1 MQRKLTVTVRLG
13 ILVAALCAI
22 VVVVAWYGMF
32 GMASSNDK
40 LKYVYEDRTL
50 SLIQIAKVRDALYLN
65 RDVMG
70 RALMLLNVPGAPE
83 REGLTQQQQIAR
95 QLSRL
100 QALDASLNESWRIYM
115 DTGMTVEENRVALE
129 FGKNWRKYQ
138 EQRAIMLS
146 LIDSAQIDK
155 ANQLWPQ
162 ITPLLATLATQLA
175 NLGQVQEE
183 ATRAIYDEATAQ
195 YRRLRLHTL
204 QIAGISLLL
213 GVLLAVWIIAGL
225 RRELGGE
232 PAYAAHIVRQIT
244 EGNLDIDIKLR
255 PNDSS
260 SLLYAMQSMR
270 IRLTHIM
277 QRVTLST
284 QSLGNSSRQLN
295 ATAQALAQASSEQA
309 AAVEEVN
316 AAISSMGQAIKE
328 TGEHARRTD
337 LIALA
342 AADDADKSGAAV
354 QSTVQAMRGIAQQVG
369 VIDDIAY
376 QTNLLALNAAI
387 EAARAGEN
395 GRGFSVVAA
404 EIRKLAE
411 RSQDSA
417 HEISEIAEQSV
428 TLAEQTSQRLLDGT
442 LNGIRQASQQIN
454 RITQS
459 STMQEE
465 SVQEIGS
472 AVMQLNDTT
481 QRNAAA
487 SEELATTAE
496 LVAEN
501 ARELNTQLGYFRLA
515 GNVSIRELELKD
527 KLPAA
532 AQKQRRQS

>member
-13 ILVAALCAI
+13 ILVTVLCAI
-22 VVVVAWYGMF
+22 VVVVAWYGML
-32 GMASSNDK
+32 GIASSNEK

-70 RALMLLNVPGAPE
+70 RALMLLNVSNEPG
-83 REGLTQQQQIAR
+83 RDGLTPQEQIAR

-100 QALDASLNESWRIYM
+100 KALDASLNESWHTYM
-115 DTGMTVEENRVALE
+115 ASGMTHEENRVALE
-129 FGKNWRKYQ
+129 FEKGWEKYQ
-138 EQRAIMLS
+138 EQRAGMTS
-146 LIDSAQIDK
+146 LIDSGQVAQ

-162 ITPLLATLATQLA
+162 ITPLLGTLASQLATLGQL
-175 NLGQVQEE
+175 QEQ
-183 ATRAIYDEATAQ
+183 ATRTIYDEAVAE
-195 YRRLRLHTL
+195 YRRLRLHNL

-213 GVLLAVWIIAGL
+213 GISLAVWIIVSL

-232 PAYAAHIVRQIT
+232 PAYAAHIVRQIA
-244 EGNLDIDIKLR
+244 EGNLDIDVRLR
-255 PNDSS
+255 RNDSS

-270 IRLTHIM
+270 SRLTEIM

-284 QSLGNSSRQLN
+284 QSLGHSSRQLN
-295 ATAQALAQASSEQA
+295 ATAQALAHASNEQA

-316 AAISSMGQAIKE
+316 TAISSMGDAIQE

-342 AADDADKSGAAV
+342 AAADADKSGAAV
-354 QSTVQAMRGIAQQVG
+354 QSTVQAMRGIARQVG

-395 GRGFSVVAA
+395 GRGFSVVAM

-417 HEISEIAEQSV
+417 REISEIAEQSV
-428 TLAEQTSQRLLDGT
+428 TLAEETSQRLVEGT
-442 LNGIRQASQQIN
+442 LHGIRQASQQIN
-454 RITQS
+454 QITLS

-465 SVQEIGS
+465 GVQEIGM
-472 AVMQLNDTT
+472 AVTQLNETT

-487 SEELATTAE
+487 SEELASTAE
-496 LVAEN
+496 RVAEN
-501 ARELNTQLGYFRLA
+501 VLELGTQLGYFRLA
-515 GNVSIRELELKD
+515 GNTLELGRTGSS
-527 KLPAA
+527 PATIEG
-532 AQKQRRQS
+532 RHR